1 MALLSAGAWATEIEG
16 GTMAKRK
23 TRKKAAKSATQSE
36 HRFPCAKLQQ
46 GKHSMY
52 LFSVS
57 AKTLWSLVQ
66 IDRRQEDKDKGYQRA
81 LSESRVNRIAKYLSA
96 GNAIPGAILIS
107 FDKGKESED
116 GKNLVIQND
125 SDAGW
130 VIDGQHRLAGA
141 HKADVDVE
149 LPVVA
154 LLGLNLTQQIDFFV
168 TINREQKGVPAS
180 LYYDLLKH
188 LPKTK
193 TEAEAVQ
200 ERAADLANTLIKDI
214 ESPFHQR
221 IVVTTSPKQGNVSLT
236 NVVRKLTP
244 LLKRDGR
251 LAQFND
257 EVRAAILNNLYRALE
272 QAFPKEY
279 QRPDSVFFRTIGFG
293 ALMNALPVIV
303 DTTIQL
309 AGTMDFRVAAMKTT
323 LQLLNT
329 FDFNGWREMG
339 TGTAAE
345 KQASEDIKERIAEE
359 AAAVAKTNIKY

>member
-1 MALLSAGAWATEIEG
+1 
-16 GTMAKRK
+16 MAKKRS
-23 TRKKAAKSATQSE
+23 KKKVTNQSRNKE
-36 HRFPCAKLQQ
+36 YKIPCGKLQQ
-46 GKHSMY
+46 GKHLMY
-52 LFSVS
+52 LFPIS

-81 LSESRVNRIAKYLSA
+81 LSESRVNKIAKYLDA
-96 GNAIPGAILIS
+96 GKAIPGAILIS
-107 FDKGKESED
+107 FDKARESDD
-116 GKNLVIQND
+116 GKHLVIRNE

-141 HKADVDVE
+141 HKADIDVPI
-149 LPVVA
+149 PVVA
-154 LLGLNLTQQIDFFV
+154 LLGLNLTEQIEFFV

-188 LPKTK
+188 LPTTK

-200 ERAADLANTLIKDI
+200 ERASDLADTVRKDAD
-214 ESPFHQR
+214 SPFHQR
-221 IVVTTSPKQGNVSLT
+221 IVVTTSPKQGNLSLT

-244 LLKRDGR
+244 HLKRDGR

-272 QAFPKEY
+272 QAFPREY
-279 QRPDSVFFRTIGFG
+279 QRADTAFFRTIGFG
-293 ALMNALPVIV
+293 ALMNALPVII
-303 DTTIQL
+303 DTTIRL
-309 AGTMDFRVAAMKTT
+309 AGTMDFRVSAFKKTLT
-323 LQLLNT
+323 LLGT

-345 KQASEDIKERIAEE
+345 KQASDDLKERIAEE
-359 AAAVAKTNIKY
+359 ADAVADGNIKY

>member
-1 MALLSAGAWATEIEG
+1 MAN
-16 GTMAKRK
+16 
-23 TRKKAAKSATQSE
+23 KKATKKKKAIAKKTVKKAPLASQKDQFS
-36 HRFPCAKLQQ
+36 FPCAKLQQ

-52 LFSVS
+52 LFAVD

-81 LSESRVNRIAKYLSA
+81 LSESRVNKIAKFLDA
-96 GNAIPGAILIS
+96 GNAIPGAVLIS
-107 FDKGKESED
+107 FDKGQASEN
-116 GKNLVIQND
+116 GSCLTVQNE

-141 HKADVDVE
+141 HKAEVNVE
-149 LPVVA
+149 IPVVA
-154 LLGLNLTQQIDFFV
+154 LVGLNLTEQIDFFV

-193 TEAEAVQ
+193 TDAEAVQ
-200 ERAADLANTLIKDI
+200 ERAADLANKLRKNS

-221 IVVTTSPKQGNVSLT
+221 IVVTTSPKQGNLSLT
-236 NVVRKLTP
+236 NVVRKLAP

-257 EVRAAILNNLYRALE
+257 DVRAAILNNLYRALD
-272 QAFPKEY
+272 QTFSKEY

-293 ALMNALPVIV
+293 ALMNALPVII
-303 DTTIQL
+303 DTTIRL
-309 AGTMDFRVAAMKTT
+309 AGKMDFRVASIKST
-323 LQLLNT
+323 LHLLGT

-345 KQASEDIKERIAEE
+345 KQASDDLKERITEE
-359 AAAVAKTNIKY
+359 ADAMAKTHIEY

>member
-1 MALLSAGAWATEIEG
+1 
-16 GTMAKRK
+16 
-23 TRKKAAKSATQSE
+23 
-36 HRFPCAKLQQ
+36 
-46 GKHSMY
+46 MY
-52 LFSVS
+52 LFPMS
-57 AKTLWSLVQ
+57 AKTLWSIVQ
-66 IDRRQEDKDKGYQRA
+66 IDRRQEDKDVGYQRA
-81 LSESRVNRIAKYLSA
+81 LSESRVKKIAKFLDA

-107 FDKGKESED
+107 FDKAKESR
-116 GKNLVIQND
+116 GGAGIIIKNEP
-125 SDAGW
+125 DAGW

-141 HKADVDVE
+141 HKAAKDVE
-149 LPVVA
+149 IPVVA

-188 LPKTK
+188 LPRTK

-200 ERAADLANTLIKDI
+200 ERAADLANTMKKDPD
-214 ESPFHQR
+214 SPFHQR
-221 IVVTTSPKQGNVSLT
+221 IVVTTSPKQGCLSLT
-236 NVVRKLTP
+236 NAVRKLSP

-272 QAFPKEY
+272 QSFSREY
-279 QRPDSVFFRTIGFG
+279 GRPDSVFFRTIGFG

-303 DTTIQL
+303 DTTIRL
-309 AGTMDFRVAAMKTT
+309 AGKMDFRVAAMKDT
-323 LQLLNT
+323 LRLLGT

-345 KQASEDIKERIAEE
+345 KQASDDVRERLAEE
-359 AAAVAKTNIKY
+359 ADAVAKTRIEY